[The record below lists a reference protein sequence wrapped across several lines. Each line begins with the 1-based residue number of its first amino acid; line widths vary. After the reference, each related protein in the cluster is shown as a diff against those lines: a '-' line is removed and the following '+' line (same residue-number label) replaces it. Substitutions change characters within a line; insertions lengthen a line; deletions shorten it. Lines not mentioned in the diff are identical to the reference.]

1 MPTISGAKLS
11 NAIGQFARRY
21 APAFITLILLAG
33 AFFYYTH
40 VVIKKNREDLL
51 GRSFRGLQSI
61 GSNIRQ
67 KINVYAERNSQNF
80 LQDMDSLRLMNSPD
94 TTLLKRE
101 YGLSLVTNPR
111 KEDSGKAVVVAR
123 TDDWNIVFAGKGPS
137 RAGAPVKEF
146 VESFL
151 RRDLFRQYFL
161 AYEKQVVFDELNMAH
176 DTIPPIWKGREVKDT
191 VTGEKL
197 TEYSTVQ
204 LIEAGGKKYRLF
216 MLPFTVQ
223 GSHHFVVGGYMPVEE
238 YEAQSTKIMGIIIM
252 WLVLGI
258 VMVILMFPLLRI
270 YLMNRAERLNARDVL
285 NSMMSIHI
293 LVSILTII
301 LVNMYVY
308 WSFIKPQADKG
319 LHDLATDMQQAFR
332 NEVRD
337 ALDEITMGE
346 KELIKAIVERKGQGA
361 TPTPFLDLYA
371 YNPADSTYKVL
382 RTSNGIRG
390 EDLSTYKAGWLR
402 TKYPYFEHII
412 WADTNGRQLIR
423 WTNKR
428 MVPHKVNVRRRDY
441 FQAVMN
447 GSLFRNGNDEYYL
460 TAISSW
466 VAEEK
471 LVSIARRSRIDQAI
485 EEAGIE
491 DDALKAQLHKDLSRL
506 KVVSLNAPLRS
517 IFNPVL
523 PYGYGFCII
532 NEEGDVLFHND
543 INRSLNENLLQE
555 CNDDIQL
562 SSLLNT
568 NASGYLDAGYSGS
581 STRFYVQPVEGMP
594 YYILTFY
601 NKENVWNQDLDIV
614 SATSILV
621 LLNIGIILLL
631 VLVTRIVNL
640 KALSKAVFF
649 IWLAPKLHRTVAYK
663 KVFRAFLLATGI
675 LLAYILFFHAPDG
688 LYLLGISTGL
698 TYIMVVYSYSLYNY
712 CDWKKKRAAIG
723 DNAPVKDFIKEETH
737 TLSVLAIVYLVA
749 AFLFMINLTEGVWA
763 FVLTQLAFLL
773 LLVFNHSLAPV
784 DERPAN
790 DQRLKRRY
798 HFSVYGFMLATAI
811 VPTILF
817 FTLSLREEQ
826 KLVLQYQQL
835 DFMSTFLRRKPF
847 EFYRQDSIPRF
858 SYHFPF
864 YHNYVADSIAWEKY
878 TGALKKT
885 STNFAGLYNAIK
897 PSFSSYAKRIEYLS
911 DTTAGKFAWDAAAM
925 DTLKFRMDV
934 IRSGTF
940 ANKGQRI
947 FAAKKLHN
955 VAGTLF
961 NQPWKAVAMQFLLL
975 GIFIFLFLSA
985 MRWLIDGLIKRV
997 FFFNKPPASPLQVID
1012 NAFIAMQHL
1021 FLGPNHMLV
1030 LGIINSGK
1038 NEKIREGLG
1047 LDKPGKKYYELDFA
1061 GITAG
1066 GKAEPALENTWKA
1079 MTEAL
1084 SRPPDEPATPGETI
1098 VIIRHFDNRMND
1110 FQVSRE
1116 KLVRMEQ
1123 LLAYK
1128 QVRIVISSSS
1138 PFDNMVV
1145 RQEKEDGKTEEDL
1158 TMRWANVMSNF
1169 TVFYHKWTAHKSN
1182 SAKFYTQKT
1191 GAVIQARPHDR
1202 SPAQQQVAAGLA
1214 DLPAVPAANDKAT
1227 LNRLTAILKQ
1237 KFNEECKH
1245 SAFLY
1250 SLLIPVRQ
1258 ALGPVRKRVKEGLA
1272 ANKPPEKIIEEQ
1284 FDVFCLKLQTLAH
1297 YYYMSLWQSLT
1308 SHDQLTLFDI
1318 ACDELMNRRNEDVA
1332 ENLHA
1337 LGIVKINDNATGYS
1351 VMNESFRRFILVRI
1365 DKKEISL
1372 QRGKEDPSHSW
1383 NRFQLPVI
1391 ILVAAVSLFLF
1402 TTQRDAFNNLIAWLG
1417 AAAGAIA
1424 ALLKI
1429 LDMFA
1434 TPKTPAS

>member
-1 MPTISGAKLS
+1 MPTISGTKLS

-33 AFFYYTH
+33 AFFYYTN
-40 VVIKKNREDLL
+40 VVMENNRKDLL

-61 GSNIRQ
+61 GGNIRE
-67 KINVYAERNSQNF
+67 KIQVYAERNSQNF
-80 LQDMDSLRLMNSPD
+80 LQDMDSLRQLNSPD
-94 TTLLKRE
+94 TALLMRE
-101 YGLSLVTNPR
+101 YGLTRIANGP

-123 TDDWNIVFAGKGPS
+123 TDDWNIVFARNKSAS

-146 VESFL
+146 VQSFL

-161 AYEKQVVFDELNMAH
+161 AYDKNVVFDELNLSH

-191 VTGEKL
+191 LTGEKV

-204 LIEAGGKKYRLF
+204 VVEAGGKKYRLF

-223 GSHHFVVGGYMPVEE
+223 GTHHFVIGGYMPQEE
-238 YEAQSTKIMGIIIM
+238 YDAQCRKIMGIVIM
-252 WLVLGI
+252 WLVFGI

-270 YLMNRAERLNARDVL
+270 FLMNRAERLNARDVL

-293 LVSILTII
+293 LGSILTII

-308 WSFIKPQADKG
+308 WGFIKPQSDTG
-319 LHDLATDMQQAFR
+319 LKDLATDMQKIFS
-332 NEVRD
+332 NEVKD
-337 ALDEITMGE
+337 VLDEIKLGE
-346 KELIKAIVERKGQGA
+346 KELVKVISERKGQGA
-361 TPTPFLDLYA
+361 MPTPYPDLYA

-382 RTSNGIRG
+382 RTTNGARG
-390 EDLSTYKAGWLR
+390 EDQSPYKATWLR

-412 WADTNGRQLIR
+412 WADSNGRQIIR
-423 WTNKR
+423 WTNKN

-447 GSLFRNGNDEYYL
+447 GTLFRNDTEEYYL

-471 LVSIARRSRIDQAI
+471 LVSIARPSQINKAI
-485 EEAGIE
+485 EEAGIQ
-491 DDALKAQLHKDLSRL
+491 DSATKTQLKKDLSRL

-523 PYGYGFCII
+523 PYGYGFCMI
-532 NEEGDVLFHND
+532 NEDGEVLFHND
-543 INRSLNENLLQE
+543 PNRSLNENLLKE
-555 CNDDIQL
+555 CNDDL
-562 SSLLNT
+562 KLGSLLNT
-568 NASGYLDAGYSGS
+568 NASGHFDASYSGS
-581 STRFYVQPVEGMP
+581 STRFYVLPVKGMP
-594 YYILTFY
+594 YYIVTFY
-601 NKENVWNQDLDIV
+601 NKENIWNQDLDIV
-614 SATSILV
+614 SASSILV

-649 IWLAPKLHRTVAYK
+649 IWLAPKMHRTEAYK
-663 KVFRAFLLATGI
+663 KVSRAFLMITGI
-675 LLAYILFFHAPDG
+675 LLGFILFFRAPDG
-688 LYLLGISTGL
+688 LYLLGVTIGL

-712 CDWKKKRAAIG
+712 CDWKKRREGTG
-723 DNAPVKDFIKEETH
+723 DKAGIKAFINEEAG
-737 TLSVLAIVYLVA
+737 TLSILAIVYTIA
-749 AFLFMINLTEGVWA
+749 AFIFLINLTEGAWL
-763 FVLTQLAFLL
+763 FLLTQLIFG
-773 LLVFNHSLAPV
+773 LLVFLFNHSGYILSNK
-784 DERPAN
+784 EKPAN
-790 DQRLKRRY
+790 DQRLKRWY
-798 HFSVYGFMLATAI
+798 HCSVYGFMLATAI
-811 VPTILF
+811 TPTILF

-835 DFMSTFLRRKPF
+835 DFMNTFLRRKPF
-847 EFYRQDSIPRF
+847 DFYKQDSFPRL

-878 TGALKKT
+878 NGELKKT
-885 STNFAGLYNAIK
+885 NTHFTGLYNAIK

-911 DTTAGKFAWDAAAM
+911 DTTAGKFAWDAAVM

-940 ANKGQRI
+940 AQKDQRI
-947 FAAKKLHN
+947 FVAKRLYT
-955 VAGTLF
+955 VVGLF
-961 NQPWKAVAMQFLLL
+961 LKQSWKTMIMQLLLL
-975 GIFIFLFLSA
+975 GVCTFLFLSA

-997 FFFNKPPASPLQVID
+997 FFFNKPATSPLQVID

-1021 FLGPNHMLV
+1021 FLGPNHMFI
-1030 LGIINSGK
+1030 LGTINSGK
-1038 NEKIREGLG
+1038 NEKIRQGLG

-1061 GITAG
+1061 AITSG
-1066 GKAEPALENTWKA
+1066 GKPDPAFETSWKT
-1079 MTEAL
+1079 MT
-1084 SRPPDEPATPGETI
+1084 DELGKAPNAPSEDTI
-1098 VIIRHFDNRMND
+1098 VIIRHFENRMND

-1123 LLAYK
+1123 LLSHK
-1128 QVRIVISSSS
+1128 QVRIVISSNSH
-1138 PFDNMVV
+1138 FENMIL
-1145 RQEKEDGKTEEDL
+1145 RQEKEEGKTAEDL
-1158 TMRWANVMSNF
+1158 APRWASVMSNF
-1169 TVFYHKWTAHKSN
+1169 TVFYHKWTMQKSDSVKRYEQRAANTAHLQPVMEDDK
-1182 SAKFYTQKT
+1182 
-1191 GAVIQARPHDR
+1191 AVID
-1202 SPAQQQVAAGLA
+1202 
-1214 DLPAVPAANDKAT
+1214 
-1227 LNRLTAILKQ
+1227 RLTAILKQ
-1237 KFNEECKH
+1237 KLNDECMH

-1250 SLLIPVRQ
+1250 SLLGPVRQ
-1258 ALGPVRKRVKEGLA
+1258 SLGPVMKLVKEGLA

-1337 LGIVKINDNATGYS
+1337 LGVVKINDNATGYS
-1351 VMNESFRRFILVRI
+1351 VMNESFRRFILMQI

-1372 QRGKEDPSHSW
+1372 QRGEDDPSHSW

-1391 ILVAAVSLFLF
+1391 IIVAAVSLFLF

-1417 AAAGAIA
+1417 AAAGVIA

-1429 LDMFA
+1429 LDMFS
-1434 TPKTPAS
+1434 TPKPQAG